1 MLQSDSGP
9 AKPVPASYRIGLAL
23 SFALLLHIFLFAGLA
38 FPSLE
43 TQDFSHRLVFT
54 LSSPN
59 SQPSLQSTPT
69 PSAQQPL
76 RHTEFS
82 VTPHREQPPQST
94 ARAEQT
100 TPASAPKRQD
110 TLHQPSSTRA
120 VTAETATAQS
130 SQRHTS
136 QHESEETIQRITRS
150 TSEQDPYLIKLAV
163 HLAEEL
169 QKLRVPAI
177 SQLNETKEMTLEL
190 RILANGALTRAQVK
204 ETTGIANID
213 RAAYRAALSASPY
226 PKPVGEA
233 SDRFDVKLV
242 FTPKRPE
249 R

>member
-9 AKPVPASYRIGLAL
+9 AKSVPASYRIGLAL
-23 SFALLLHIFLFAGLA
+23 SFALLSHILLLAGLA

-59 SQPSLQSTPT
+59 SPPSVQSTPA
-69 PSAQQPL
+69 PSEQQPL

-82 VTPHREQPPQST
+82 VAPHREQPPQST
-94 ARAEQT
+94 VRTEQT
-100 TPASAPKRQD
+100 KTSNASKRQD
-110 TLHQPSSTRA
+110 ALQQPSNTRA

-130 SQRHTS
+130 SQLNTS
-136 QHESEETIQRITRS
+136 RHESGETIQRITRS

-226 PKPVGEA
+226 PKPVGET